1 MLSARRILP
10 VVLMVLTSWQIVAVS
25 SPAGA
30 SPGDCHFDPGTGQL
44 VCEVEETDPGTT
56 VPPTTQ
62 PEEPPP
68 SQGGN
73 GGDPGDGGGPGDGNG
88 GPTQYETPRA
98 PCLSGPYA
106 VVPQP
111 PPGDPA
117 WEGHT
122 TGTVMYCEGDL
133 NGVPFTYWQDN
144 AAPPAPPVDREGL
157 ARHARALITLP
168 RMEIGVGPDRT
179 HVAIKYWAW
188 LWLTPAGST
197 DLSNTQT
204 DRGISVTVTG
214 RPESVTWSP
223 GEPTHCVVGHPEQP
237 CDNTTPAA
245 SFTCDGLGQAPPEGT
260 SSTATPPC
268 GYKYNWRASAERTG
282 GAKVWTATAT
292 VRWRFSWATTG
303 AGPAVGAAT
312 GTWTE
317 DVPAGATSFYVGQWV
332 VRNTCL
338 EGTVACP
345 GG

>member
-1 MLSARRILP
+1 MLKRRAAVIP
-10 VVLMVLTSWQIVAVS
+10 VAFMVLMTLQGTY
-25 SPAGA
+25 SPTA
-30 SPGDCHFDPGTGQL
+30 SAAPNCHFDPSEGRL

-56 VPPTTQ
+56 VPPPTQ
-62 PEEPPP
+62 PVEPPP
-68 SQGGN
+68 SNGGN
-73 GGDPGDGGGPGDGNG
+73 GGGPGDSGGTG
-88 GPTQYETPRA
+88 GPTRYDTPKGI
-98 PCLSGPYA
+98 PCARQPVA
-106 VVPQP
+106 MNPQP
-111 PPGDPA
+111 GIGDPS

-133 NGVPFTYWQDN
+133 NGMPFTYWQDN
-144 AAPPAPPVDREGL
+144 AAPPAPPVDREAL
-157 ARHARALITLP
+157 ARHARALISLP

-223 GEPTHCVVGHPEQP
+223 GEPTHCVVGHPEHP
-237 CDNTTPAA
+237 CDNPTPAA

-268 GYKYNWRASAERTG
+268 GYKYNWQASAERTG

-317 DVPAGATSFYVGQWV
+317 DVPAGVTSFYVGQWV